1 MQQFYTQEYPIAN
14 RNYKDRLFRFVF
26 NNKKDLLDLYNAI
39 SGTDYDDPEELE
51 VNTLE
56 NVLYLA
62 MKNDLSFLIDAEL
75 NLYEH
80 QSTYNPNMPMR
91 GLLYFASVYNRHISS
106 REINIYSSSPKE
118 FPFPQYIVFY
128 NGTKEEPDRK
138 VLKLSDLFWR
148 PNGEKEPCLECKTLM
163 LNINYGHNRELMKK
177 CRRLEEYAIFVDT
190 IRKNQARGQD
200 LQEAV
205 EAAVESCI
213 AGGVLADILRAQKA
227 EVVQMVLEGFDQE
240 AFEKVMRQ
248 EGYDY
253 GRKEGYDLGK
263 KEGYDLGSKEGY
275 DLGSKEGYDEGRK
288 EEQEYGICG
297 LIRSLQDFDI
307 PKEQI
312 IRKLQDTYQLT
323 EEEAVS
329 YMEKQ

>member
-1 MQQFYTQEYPIAN
+1 MQQFHIQEYPAAN

-26 NNKKDLLDLYNAI
+26 KNKKDLLDLYNAI
-39 SGTDYDDPEELE
+39 NGTNYNNPEELE

-56 NVLYLA
+56 NVLYLS

-91 GLLYFASVYNRHISS
+91 GLLYFAGVYNRHIS
-106 REINIYSSSPKE
+106 
-118 FPFPQYIVFY
+118 
-128 NGTKEEPDRK
+128 
-138 VLKLSDLFWR
+138 DLFRR
-148 PNGEKEPCLECKTLM
+148 PNGEKEPCLECQTLM

-190 IRKNQARGQD
+190 IRKNQAKGQD

-205 EAAVESCI
+205 ETAVESCI

-240 AFEKVMRQ
+240 AYEKAM
-248 EGYDY
+248 
-253 GRKEGYDLGK
+253 K
-263 KEGYDLGSKEGY
+263 KEGYEDGYQEGI
-275 DLGSKEGYDEGRK
+275 
-288 EEQEYGICG
+288 EQGIERG
-297 LIRSLQDFDI
+297 IRGVIRSLKEFDI

-312 IRKLQDTYQLT
+312 LQKLQDTYELT
-323 EEEAVS
+323 EEA
-329 YMEKQ
+329 MGCIEKYW